1 MISDL
6 KDVSFIYIVNNLDLG
21 RGDFVIFCVDPKN
34 NTLLSSSRDLE
45 TDKLRVLFSCIYTAF
60 PKGFNHCNALVIHIG
75 RLVM

>member
-6 KDVSFIYIVNNLDLG
+6 KDVSCIHVVNNLDL
-21 RGDFVIFCVDPKN
+21 DFVIFCVDPKN